1 MIEPLAA
8 PDLKR
13 RLDEGES
20 LVLLDVREAEEIA
33 LAPFPGA
40 KHIALSE
47 LSVRHTELDP
57 DAATVVICHHGIRSS
72 NAAVGLEQLGFEKLF
87 NLSGGVDAWA
97 AQVDPSMVRY

>member
-1 MIEPLAA
+1 MIEPLSA

-40 KHIALSE
+40 
-47 LSVRHTELDP
+47 
-57 DAATVVICHHGIRSS
+57 
-72 NAAVGLEQLGFEKLF
+72 
-87 NLSGGVDAWA
+87 
-97 AQVDPSMVRY
+97 